1 MSMYKII
8 LNVTPQYQTRII
20 FFKFGKRCLTLRTT
34 HWRITRRRMDLL
46 PCHTLLKELII
57 AIQAYF
63 KAHRFII
70 KHRLW
75 KWILIPGILYA
86 VLFCAGIYFFWQSSA
101 HVIDYVFSRTGI
113 KALMV
118 KEQDSWVRFLFI
130 FGQVILQLIL
140 LIFYFSWFKYLFLII
155 GSPVFAYIS
164 ERTES
169 IIEGKDYP
177 FDVRQFTRDIFRGIA
192 IAIRNTLWQTVY
204 MISIFILTFIPLIGW
219 ATPVLALFVECY
231 YFGFSMLDY
240 NSERRR
246 LSVSQSIDFI
256 GNHKGLAIGNGMV
269 FYLMHA
275 LPIIGWIL
283 APTYAVIAATLSLQP
298 QKKS

>member
-1 MSMYKII
+1 M
-8 LNVTPQYQTRII
+8 
-20 FFKFGKRCLTLRTT
+20 
-34 HWRITRRRMDLL
+34 
-46 PCHTLLKELII
+46 LKELITSI
-57 AIQAYF
+57 EAYF
-63 KAHRFII
+63 KAHRFIV
-70 KHRLW
+70 KNRLW

-86 VLFCAGIYFFWQSSA
+86 LLFCAGIYFFWHSSGD
-101 HVIDYVFSRTGI
+101 VINYFFSKTGL

-118 KEQDSWVRFLFI
+118 KEQDSWLRFLFI
-130 FGQVILQLIL
+130 FGQLILQLIL
-140 LIFYFSWFKYLFLII
+140 LFFYFSWFKYLFLII

-164 ERTES
+164 ERTEA
-169 IIEGKDYP
+169 IINGKEYP
-177 FDVRQFTRDIFRGIA
+177 FDMKQFAKDVTRGIA

-204 MISIFILTFIPLIGW
+204 MISIFILSFIPLIGW

-240 NSERRR
+240 NSERRK

-269 FYLMHA
+269 FYLMHG

-283 APTYAVIAATLSLQP
+283 APTYAVIAATLSLHTQEI
-298 QKKS
+298 S